1 MVLYRGLL
9 KSCNYRCSYCPFS
22 KHRHSGEELLKDREK
37 WFQFV
42 EKVEQEA
49 LPGDH
54 CLMVVP
60 YGEALIHPWYWDG
73 LGRLSR
79 LPSFGAV
86 GAQTNFSFPL
96 EEALERF
103 FRAGGKSF
111 KLRLWATFHPEM
123 VTVEA
128 FAEKCRKAMEAGIL
142 LCAGAVGAPENM
154 ALLESLRASLPDELY
169 LWVNKLDG
177 LKRPYTQAEIQGF
190 MDIDPFFYRELRLN
204 PANPKL
210 CAGRV
215 FAQGDGKLGLCSIS
229 PSIKEKWD
237 GDEPGAGIFSERIF
251 LAGGICSRKR
261 CSCYLAYGGRKDLM
275 NQVLFGPYPIFRIP
289 RRPKAV
295 FLDIDGTLI
304 PKGSRQIPQDV
315 EEDLAALAKNG
326 GTYLLFATSL
336 PLAEAKKRCGKVW
349 HLFCGGVFAGGA
361 HLRLGRFSEK
371 GREMVHPFEGN
382 RLIPAINALREK
394 LEGRPFRLL
403 VYREKGAVYKISLVR
418 PAQRPWEEKEAGKI
432 AGILKREWDGE
443 GIRVF
448 TEGSCMQIVS
458 AAAAKAKGV
467 RQICRWLGI
476 APREAVAAGDGMED
490 QEMLSLCQGI
500 NLSEKS

>member
-142 LCAGAVGAPENM
+142 LCA
-154 ALLESLRASLPDELY
+154 
-169 LWVNKLDG
+169 
-177 LKRPYTQAEIQGF
+177 
-190 MDIDPFFYRELRLN
+190 
-204 PANPKL
+204 
-210 CAGRV
+210 
-215 FAQGDGKLGLCSIS
+215 
-229 PSIKEKWD
+229 
-237 GDEPGAGIFSERIF
+237 
-251 LAGGICSRKR
+251 
-261 CSCYLAYGGRKDLM
+261 
-275 NQVLFGPYPIFRIP
+275 
-289 RRPKAV
+289 
-295 FLDIDGTLI
+295 
-304 PKGSRQIPQDV
+304 
-315 EEDLAALAKNG
+315 
-326 GTYLLFATSL
+326 
-336 PLAEAKKRCGKVW
+336 
-349 HLFCGGVFAGGA
+349 
-361 HLRLGRFSEK
+361 
-371 GREMVHPFEGN
+371 
-382 RLIPAINALREK
+382 
-394 LEGRPFRLL
+394 
-403 VYREKGAVYKISLVR
+403 
-418 PAQRPWEEKEAGKI
+418 
-432 AGILKREWDGE
+432 
-443 GIRVF
+443 
-448 TEGSCMQIVS
+448 
-458 AAAAKAKGV
+458 
-467 RQICRWLGI
+467 
-476 APREAVAAGDGMED
+476 
-490 QEMLSLCQGI
+490 
-500 NLSEKS
+500 